1 MEKNKAQNRR
11 DKPIK
16 LPTGKFEEVLK
27 AVLHTPPPKKKSIK
41 CKPSKQV

>member
-1 MEKNKAQNRR
+1 MKQIKSQNKR

-27 AVLHTPPPKKKSIK
+27 AVLHTPPPRKLKKQKS
-41 CKPSKQV
+41 Q